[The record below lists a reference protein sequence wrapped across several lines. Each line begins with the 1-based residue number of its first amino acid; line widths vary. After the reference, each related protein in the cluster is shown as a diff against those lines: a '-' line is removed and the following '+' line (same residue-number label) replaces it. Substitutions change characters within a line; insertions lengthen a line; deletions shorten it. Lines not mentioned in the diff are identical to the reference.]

1 MHYLGH
7 GKGSTF
13 MVDDSSTNSRHKG
26 GLIPPQST
34 PKTGPGHGCFSFT
47 PLSQGSA
54 THKHRR
60 YGNSWHRHNYR
71 RGFGTLR
78 KRRCG
83 TN

>member
-1 MHYLGH
+1 MIQAIVPPITPRNPSSLTLIAQETCPP
-7 GKGSTF
+7 ST
-13 MVDDSSTNSRHKG
+13 
-26 GLIPPQST
+26 LLAAPP
-34 PKTGPGHGCFSFT
+34 PPCNLPT

-60 YGNSWHRHNYR
+60 YGNNGHRHNYR

-78 KRRCG
+78 KKCCG